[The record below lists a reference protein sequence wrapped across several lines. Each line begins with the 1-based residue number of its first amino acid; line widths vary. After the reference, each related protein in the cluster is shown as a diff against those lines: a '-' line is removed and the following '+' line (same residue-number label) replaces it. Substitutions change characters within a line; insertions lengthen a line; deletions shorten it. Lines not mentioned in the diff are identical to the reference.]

1 MAKQAEGCAV
11 LRLSKA
17 AAGLLR
23 LLRPLRP
30 GQNVPCS
37 SFEAQKKQFVGPM
50 GRYDGKAS
58 GGLCGAEAFESCCG
72 AFVAF
77 NAWPKRA
84 M

>member
-11 LRLSKA
+11 LRLPK
-17 AAGLLR
+17 R
-23 LLRPLRP
+23 RP

-37 SFEAQKKQFVGPM
+37 SFEAQQKQFEGLM

-58 GGLCGAEAFESCCG
+58 GGLCGAEACESCCG
-72 AFVAF
+72 TFEGF
-77 NAWPKRA
+77 KAWPKRA